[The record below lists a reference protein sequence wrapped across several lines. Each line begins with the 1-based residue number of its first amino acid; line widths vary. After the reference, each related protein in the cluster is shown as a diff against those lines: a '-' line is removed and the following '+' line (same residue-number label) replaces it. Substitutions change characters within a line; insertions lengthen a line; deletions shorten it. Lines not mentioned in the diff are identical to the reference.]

1 MAATTVS
8 VYANEAPPRL
18 RLVQPRLDL
27 DSLAAGWQVA
37 LDAADS
43 AIAASIPSLKGQEV
57 GARHERLRLER
68 QATAAELR
76 RFARVTR
83 TPEIPWLSPVPLT
96 PALLGLP
103 PHVEACI
110 FDLEGVLTD
119 SSQLQASA
127 WAHVF
132 DELLVRFSQKAGWEF
147 LPFDRGAD
155 YRRYLEGRPRLE
167 GVHAFL
173 ASRGIRL
180 PEGRPDDPPHA
191 DTAQALARH
200 KRELIAHGL
209 RRRGVN
215 AIPGARRYL
224 QAVGHAGLGRA
235 VVSASTS
242 TLPMLE
248 LAGLAGLVETRVD
261 AEAFRTEHLRSR
273 PAPDLPL
280 SACRGL
286 GVEAEQAV
294 SLTHSPAGVAAA
306 HAVGMHVIG
315 VGDEATQELL
325 AGFGADRVAPSLT
338 SLLAQPLRADSP
350 QIEPGAPGGLPQ
362 VRTPGSVSTT
372 SARAAAI

>member
-1 MAATTVS
+1 MAAAT
-8 VYANEAPPRL
+8 APVHASQAQPPL
-18 RLVQPRLDL
+18 RLAQPRVDV
-27 DSLAAGWQVA
+27 DSLAAEWQVA
-37 LDAADS
+37 FDAAAG
-43 AIAASIPSLKGQEV
+43 AIAAATPSLKGREV
-57 GARHERLRLER
+57 EARRERLRLER

-83 TPEIPWLSPVPLT
+83 ATEVPWISPVPLT

-103 PHVEACI
+103 AHVEACI

-119 SSQLQASA
+119 GSQLHARA

-132 DELLVRFSQKAGWEF
+132 DEFLVRFSQRAGWQF
-147 LPFDRGAD
+147 LPFDRESD
-155 YRRYLEGRPRLE
+155 YRRYLEGRPRIE

-200 KRELIAHGL
+200 KRALIAHGL

-224 QAVGHAGLGRA
+224 QAARHAGLGRA

-248 LAGLAGLVETRVD
+248 LAGLAGLVDTRVD
-261 AEAFRTEHLRSR
+261 AETFRTEHLRSR

-286 GVEAEQAV
+286 GVEPQRAV

-306 HAVGMHVIG
+306 QAAGMHVIG
-315 VGDEATQELL
+315 VGDEATQVLL
-325 AGFGADRVAPSLT
+325 EGFGADRVAPSLT
-338 SLLAQPLRADSP
+338 SLLARPLRADAFA
-350 QIEPGAPGGLPQ
+350 G
-362 VRTPGSVSTT
+362 
-372 SARAAAI
+372 

>member
-1 MAATTVS
+1 MATATAS
-8 VYANEAPPRL
+8 VHAKQAQPRL

-27 DSLAAGWQVA
+27 DSLAAEWQVA
-37 LDAADS
+37 LDAADR
-43 AIAASIPSLKGQEV
+43 ALAASRPSLKGPEV
-57 GARHERLRLER
+57 EARRERLRLER
-68 QATAAELR
+68 QAAATELQ

-83 TPEIPWLSPVPLT
+83 VPEVPWLSPIPLT

-103 PHVEACI
+103 AHVQACI

-119 SSQLQASA
+119 SSQLHASA

-132 DELLVRFSQKAGWEF
+132 DELLVRFSEQAGWQF
-147 LPFDRGAD
+147 LPFDREED

-200 KRELIAHGL
+200 KRQLIARGL

-224 QAVGHAGLGRA
+224 QAAGHAGLGRA

-242 TLPMLE
+242 AVPILE

-261 AEAFRTEHLRSR
+261 AKTFRTEHLRSR
-273 PAPDLPL
+273 PAPDLLL

-286 GVEAEQAV
+286 GVDPGHAV
-294 SLTHSPAGVAAA
+294 SLTHTPAGVAAA
-306 HAVGMHVIG
+306 HAVGMHVVGI
-315 VGDEATQELL
+315 GDEATQMLL
-325 AGFGADRVAPSLT
+325 DGFGADGAAPSLT
-338 SLLAQPLRADSP
+338 ALLARPLRTDAS
-350 QIEPGAPGGLPQ
+350 EG
-362 VRTPGSVSTT
+362 
-372 SARAAAI
+372 

>member
-1 MAATTVS
+1 MAVATAS
-8 VYANEAPPRL
+8 VHTNPAQPRL
-18 RLVQPRLDL
+18 RLVEPPLDL
-27 DSLAAGWQVA
+27 DSLAAEWQVA
-37 LDAADS
+37 LDAAES
-43 AIAASIPSLKGQEV
+43 AIAASTPSLKSQEV

-83 TPEIPWLSPVPLT
+83 APEVPWLSPIALT

-119 SSQLQASA
+119 SSQLHASA

-132 DELLVRFSQKAGWEF
+132 DELLVRFSQRAGWQF
-147 LPFDRGAD
+147 LPFDREED

-200 KRELIAHGL
+200 KRALIAHGL

-215 AIPGARRYL
+215 GIPGARRYL
-224 QAVGHAGLGRA
+224 QAAGHAGLGRA

-248 LAGLAGLVETRVD
+248 LAGLAGLVDQRVD
-261 AEAFRTEHLRSR
+261 AETFRTEHLRPR
-273 PAPDLPL
+273 PAPDLLL
-280 SACRGL
+280 SACRSL
-286 GVEAEQAV
+286 GVHPERVV
-294 SLTHSPAGVAAA
+294 SLTPIPAGVAAA
-306 HAVGMHVIG
+306 HAAGMNVIG
-315 VGDEATQELL
+315 VGDEATREVL

-338 SLLAQPLRADSP
+338 ALLARPLRADP
-350 QIEPGAPGGLPQ
+350 
-362 VRTPGSVSTT
+362 
-372 SARAAAI
+372 SAG

>member
-1 MAATTVS
+1 MAAGTAS
-8 VYANEAPPRL
+8 VYANEALPRL
-18 RLVQPRLDL
+18 RPVQPRLDL
-27 DSLAAGWQVA
+27 DSLAAEWQVA
-37 LDAADS
+37 LDATDT
-43 AIAASIPSLKGQEV
+43 AITASTPSLKGQEV

-103 PHVEACI
+103 PHVEVCI

-119 SSQLQASA
+119 STQLHASA

-132 DELLVRFSQKAGWEF
+132 NELLVRFSQKAGWEF

-200 KRELIAHGL
+200 KRELITHGL
-209 RRRGVN
+209 RRHGVN

-224 QAVGHAGLGRA
+224 QAVGHAGLRRA

-248 LAGLAGLVETRVD
+248 LAGLAGLVERRID
-261 AEAFRTEHLRSR
+261 AETFRTERLRSR
-273 PAPDLPL
+273 PAPDLLL

-286 GVEAEQAV
+286 GVEPEEAV

-338 SLLAQPLRADSP
+338 SLLAQPLRADS
-350 QIEPGAPGGLPQ
+350 
-362 VRTPGSVSTT
+362 
-372 SARAAAI
+372 AAS

>member
-1 MAATTVS
+1 MAAATAS
-8 VYANEAPPRL
+8 VHVNQAPPRL
-18 RLVQPRLDL
+18 RVVQPRLDL
-27 DSLAAGWQVA
+27 DSLAAEWQVA

-43 AIAASIPSLKGQEV
+43 AIAASTPSLKRQEV
-57 GARHERLRLER
+57 AARHERLRLER

-76 RFARVTR
+76 SFARVTR
-83 TPEIPWLSPVPLT
+83 APEVPWLSPIPLT
-96 PALLGLP
+96 PARLGLP
-103 PHVEACI
+103 PRVEACI

-119 SSQLQASA
+119 SSQLHASA

-132 DELLVRFSQKAGWEF
+132 DELLVRFSQVAGWQF
-147 LPFDRGAD
+147 LPFDREAD
-155 YRRYLEGRPRLE
+155 YRRYLEGRPRVE

-200 KRELIAHGL
+200 KRELIAHSL
-209 RRRGVN
+209 RRHGVN

-224 QAVGHAGLGRA
+224 QAAGHAGLGRA

-261 AEAFRTEHLRSR
+261 AETFRTEHLRPR

-286 GVEAEQAV
+286 GVEAEHAV

-306 HAVGMHVIG
+306 HAAGMHVIG
-315 VGDEATQELL
+315 VGDEATRELL
-325 AGFGADRVAPSLT
+325 AGFGADRVTPSLIA
-338 SLLAQPLRADSP
+338 LLTAPLRAGRQQS
-350 QIEPGAPGGLPQ
+350 
-362 VRTPGSVSTT
+362 
-372 SARAAAI
+372 

>member
-1 MAATTVS
+1 MATATAS
-8 VYANEAPPRL
+8 VYAKQAQPRL

-27 DSLAAGWQVA
+27 DSLAAEWQVA

-43 AIAASIPSLKGQEV
+43 ALAASTPSLKGVELE
-57 GARHERLRLER
+57 ARRERLRLER
-68 QATAAELR
+68 QAAAAELQ
-76 RFARVTR
+76 RFALVTR
-83 TPEIPWLSPVPLT
+83 ASEVPWLSPIPLT

-103 PHVEACI
+103 AHAEACI

-119 SSQLQASA
+119 SSQLHASA

-132 DELLVRFSQKAGWEF
+132 DELLVRSSQKAGREF
-147 LPFDRGAD
+147 LPFDRNED

-167 GVHAFL
+167 GVHSFL

-191 DTAQALARH
+191 DTAQGLARH

-224 QAVGHAGLGRA
+224 QAAGHAGLGRA

-242 TLPMLE
+242 AVPMLE
-248 LAGLAGLVETRVD
+248 LAGLAGLVENRVD
-261 AEAFRTEHLRSR
+261 AETFRTEHLRSR

-280 SACRGL
+280 SACRSL
-286 GVEAEQAV
+286 GVEPERAV

-315 VGDEATQELL
+315 VGDETTQVLL
-325 AGFGADRVAPSLT
+325 GGFGADRVAPSLT
-338 SLLAQPLRADSP
+338 ALLAQPLRADAS
-350 QIEPGAPGGLPQ
+350 
-362 VRTPGSVSTT
+362 GS
-372 SARAAAI
+372 

>member
-1 MAATTVS
+1 MAVATAQIHAKQTQR
-8 VYANEAPPRL
+8 RL

-27 DSLAAGWQVA
+27 DSLAAQWQVA
-37 LDAADS
+37 LDAAES
-43 AIAASIPSLKGQEV
+43 AIAASTPSLKGQEV

-68 QATAAELR
+68 QATAVELQH
-76 RFARVTR
+76 FARVTR
-83 TPEIPWLSPVPLT
+83 APEVPWLSPIALT

-103 PHVEACI
+103 PHVKACI

-119 SSQLQASA
+119 SSQLHANA

-132 DELLVRFSQKAGWEF
+132 DELLVRFSQRAGWQF
-147 LPFDRGAD
+147 LPFDRGED

-191 DTAQALARH
+191 DTAQGLARH
-200 KRELIAHGL
+200 KRELVEHGL
-209 RRRGVN
+209 RRRGMN

-224 QAVGHAGLGRA
+224 QAAGHAGLGRA

-248 LAGLAGLVETRVD
+248 LAGLAGLVDQRVD
-261 AEAFRTEHLRSR
+261 AATFRAEQLRSR

-286 GVEAEQAV
+286 GVQPERAV

-306 HAVGMHVIG
+306 HAAGMHVIG
-315 VGDEATQELL
+315 VGDEATRELL
-325 AGFGADRVAPSLT
+325 AGFGANRVAPSLT
-338 SLLAQPLRADSP
+338 ALLAQPLRGD
-350 QIEPGAPGGLPQ
+350 
-362 VRTPGSVSTT
+362 VSGD
-372 SARAAAI
+372 